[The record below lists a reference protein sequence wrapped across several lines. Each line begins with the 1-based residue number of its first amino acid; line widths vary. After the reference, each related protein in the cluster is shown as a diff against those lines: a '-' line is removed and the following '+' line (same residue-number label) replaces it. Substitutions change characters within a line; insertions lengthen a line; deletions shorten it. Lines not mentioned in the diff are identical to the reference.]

1 MTECLRTG
9 SARLARILARLLLV
23 FGVGALG
30 IGIPGHTGIQ
40 ACAVAIFQARAT
52 RKQTRKHPRKHPG
65 TSAGIAADVS
75 VGKGAGDRHRIGA
88 TVGPMWHL
96 ALAGLT
102 VVSLMALAVSGHA
115 APSVDP
121 DEGQGDAVVLTRDV
135 APLSPR
141 LRQAVLLDPRVAE
154 ANARACQLAHRLGLA
169 RAEGRPKV
177 NASINTTQPENAMP
191 FYETVIAIPE
201 VAFTKSPETP
211 VITAG
216 MPLQVDILGGKR
228 TIMNYIMT
236 PIQKSLVTAFREK

>member
-30 IGIPGHTGIQ
+30 VGIPGHTGIQ

-154 ANARACQLAHRLGLA
+154 ANARACQLALPRHLLKSRPRLRSCWRA
-169 RAEGRPKV
+169 RTRFGARC
-177 NASINTTQPENAMP
+177 AMP
-191 FYETVIAIPE
+191 MCARRFVEP
-201 VAFTKSPETP
+201 
-211 VITAG
+211 
-216 MPLQVDILGGKR
+216 
-228 TIMNYIMT
+228 
-236 PIQKSLVTAFREK
+236 FRPSM